1 MNHPTPESWMSYL
14 YDESNAAERADLEA
28 HLAVCG
34 KCRDEVAQCRRTMGL
49 LDLDEATLAL
59 PRRHARTQF
68 RWQPVLAWSA
78 AAAVVLCTGFL
89 AGRQGTVSRAEFRS
103 ELAAAREQ
111 IAEEV
116 RGHYS
121 DDLKALAAAAVS
133 ATTQQN
139 REALREI
146 RNEFVEARATDQRQ
160 LLTAL
165 DRMEVQRVQDYR
177 QLSGGLVRLARV
189 TGSGF
194 RQAEEQFNSL
204 ASYTPDST
212 PVTDLKENKP

>member
-1 MNHPTPESWMSYL
+1 
-14 YDESNAAERADLEA
+14 
-28 HLAVCG
+28 
-34 KCRDEVAQCRRTMGL
+34 
-49 LDLDEATLAL
+49 
-59 PRRHARTQF
+59 
-68 RWQPVLAWSA
+68 
-78 AAAVVLCTGFL
+78 
-89 AGRQGTVSRAEFRS
+89 
-103 ELAAAREQ
+103 
-111 IAEEV
+111 
-116 RGHYS
+116 
-121 DDLKALAAAAVS
+121 
-133 ATTQQN
+133 
-139 REALREI
+139 LREI